1 MDSIFENLNDKQ
13 IEAVSATEGY
23 VRIIAGAGSGKTK
36 TLTHRYAFLVE
47 AAGIHPGNILCVTFT
62 NKAAGEMKKR
72 VRALVG
78 DGCDTSL
85 ITTYHGFCVRVLRE
99 DAGRLFYPQNFAILD
114 EGDQKKILEEIYA
127 ELEIKLDRASFENI
141 LDKIH
146 AVKAKEDYVSMF
158 VSGDFGVKKGDS
170 SEDNIIRMYMEREK
184 NVFGLDFDDL
194 ISFTFAIFENYP
206 EVLEKWTERLHY
218 IQVDEFQDSSN
229 RELRLIKMLS
239 SAHRNLFVVGD
250 PDQNIYEWRGADM
263 KIIVDFDKLFPG
275 TETIML
281 NRNYRSTP
289 KILKCANTLIA
300 KNKNRIPKDL
310 FTTAEPGD
318 DVVHLHSKS
327 EREEGKWI
335 ASEIKR
341 LVKQEG
347 VNYRDI
353 AILYRSGFLS
363 RFAEQALSSAGVPYE
378 LYGSV
383 RFYERMEIRDTVAY
397 LRLIVFNDNYS
408 FERIINTP
416 KRMFGKMK
424 MTRLKALAEEDNL
437 SLYEALLKY
446 RDLPEF
452 SRSSVGEF
460 IEMMEQL
467 RAEYK
472 HKTIAENLSAVLE
485 KSGYER
491 YIRENGSMERLDN
504 LAEFKRSTTE
514 EERSRGEEYS
524 LEEFLSDLTLRA
536 KDDGD
541 EEKRDK
547 VKLMT
552 IHASKGLE
560 FPVCFVCGMTDGI
573 FPSGRTL
580 EERKE
585 AGLEEERRLCF
596 VALTRAMKRLYLT
609 ESEGNTVDSGSSRSP
624 HKKQP
629 SRFIYEI
636 GEENY
641 TRIGTIPKE
650 LQRSGNSAE
659 IDNKPTST
667 LAVGSRVNHPV
678 FGEGEVVEIDE
689 KRGVYNI
696 KFDKTGAVKPVDI
709 NYDFDK
715 WKNIDEMRRK
725 AIESAT
731 SEQDKAPQPE
741 PESVETKSESA
752 NCDIFMNAARE
763 SPEPIPDEIPPEMVQ
778 EFTETVSTADEIPAP
793 VPDKAEKPGKKPKSK
808 KSDDN
813 QITLEFI
820 PDLPKTKAELEIPP
834 EPQTSQEA
842 EKISHE
848 PTKKLPQKS
857 DLPEKFRNAEWLEQV
872 DMGETN
878 LWKRPDIPHEGWSCV
893 GVIDLGSPVGICRMC
908 GYQIIRYVH
917 IMEHPTY
924 PRKIGAGCVCAG
936 RMERDP
942 ERARRRENEYKNRL
956 SRRET
961 FMSSKLKRSK
971 SGNEYF
977 KYKGEIITLIRDKY
991 KPGFYKTVYK
1001 NAFSP
1006 SFPTKEAALLDVFD
1020 KIDPPIQL

>member
-1 MDSIFENLNDKQ
+1 MDSIFNNLNDKQ

-78 DGCDTSL
+78 DGYDTSL

-99 DAGRLFYPQNFAILD
+99 DAGRLFYPQNFTILD

-146 AVKAKEDYVSMF
+146 TVKTKEDYVSMF

-170 SEDNIIRMYMEREK
+170 SDDNIIRMYMQREK

-194 ISFTFAIFENYP
+194 ISFTFAIFENSP

-239 SAHRNLFVVGD
+239 SSHRNLFVVGD

-263 KIIVDFDKLFPG
+263 KIIVDFDKTFPG

-300 KNKNRIPKDL
+300 NNKNRIPKDL
-310 FTTAEPGD
+310 FTTAEPGV
-318 DVVHLHSKS
+318 DVIHLHSKS

-363 RFAEQALSSAGVPYE
+363 RFAEQALSTAGVPYE

-397 LRLIVFNDNYS
+397 LRLIAYNDNYS

-437 SLYEALLKY
+437 SYYEALLKY

-460 IEMMEQL
+460 IDMMEQL

-472 HKTIAENLSAVLE
+472 TKTIAENLSAVLE

-504 LAEFKRSTTE
+504 LAEFKRSTAE

-524 LEEFLSDLTLRA
+524 LEEFLSDLTMRA
-536 KDDGD
+536 KDDED

-609 ESEGNTVDSGSSRSP
+609 ESEGNAVDSGSSRGS

-629 SRFIYEI
+629 SRFLYEI

-641 TRIGTIPKE
+641 TRIGKIPKE
-650 LQRSGNSAE
+650 LERSGTSAE
-659 IDNKPTST
+659 NENKSASA

-678 FGEGEVVEIDE
+678 FGEGEVVGIDE

-696 KFDKTGAVKPVDI
+696 RFDKTGAVKPVDMS
-709 NYDFDK
+709 YDFDK
-715 WKNIDEMRRK
+715 WKNIAELRRK
-725 AIESAT
+725 ALENASNDYDRTVSA
-731 SEQDKAPQPE
+731 Q
-741 PESVETKSESA
+741 
-752 NCDIFMNAARE
+752 
-763 SPEPIPDEIPPEMVQ
+763 PEPIPDEIPPETVP
-778 EFTETVSTADEIPAP
+778 EFTETVDTAEEPPAP
-793 VPDKAEKPGKKPKSK
+793 EKSLRPKSK
-808 KSDDN
+808 KTDEN

-820 PDLPKTKAELEIPP
+820 PDLPETKNDEPQEPQVFP
-834 EPQTSQEA
+834 EPDLVPDSPESQP
-842 EKISHE
+842 KKPL
-848 PTKKLPQKS
+848 PTKF
-857 DLPEKFRNAEWLEQV
+857 DLPEKFKNAEWLEQV
-872 DMGETN
+872 DEGETN
-878 LWKRPDIPHEGWSCV
+878 LWKRPDVPHEGWSCV
-893 GVIDLGSPVGICRMC
+893 GVIDLGAPVGICRMC

-917 IMEHPTY
+917 IMEHPAY

-936 RMERDP
+936 KMEGNP

-961 FMSSKLKRSK
+961 FVSSKLKRSK

-977 KYKGEIITLIRDKY
+977 KYKGEIITLIKDKFR
-991 KPGFYKTVYK
+991 PGFYKTVYK

-1006 SFPTKEAALLDVFD
+1006 SFPTKEAALLDIFD
-1020 KIDPPIQL
+1020 KIDPPAPL